1 MERHA
6 YLINL
11 VRILKIESEKEI
23 RFVPY
28 ATLQNES
35 SIFKNKTPQRK
46 KQCHQNLPFAI
57 LLSMWGRGW
66 GSGK

>member
-46 KQCHQNLPFAI
+46 KQ
-57 LLSMWGRGW
+57 
-66 GSGK
+66 